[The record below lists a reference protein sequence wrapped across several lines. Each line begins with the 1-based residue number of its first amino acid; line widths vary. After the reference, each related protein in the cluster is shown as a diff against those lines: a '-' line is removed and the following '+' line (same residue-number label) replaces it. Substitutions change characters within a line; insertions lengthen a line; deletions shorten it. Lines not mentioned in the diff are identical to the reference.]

1 MFVLFNGFID
11 KELYFEM
18 IDLYLLSVRMRKIW
32 IDLMLCFGFYDYLIE
47 LYLEYILCKGNDLRL
62 FIFLFVLVY
71 MLCVLLNYKL
81 GNMI

>member
-1 MFVLFNGFID
+1 MFVLFNDFND
-11 KELYFEM
+11 KKFYFKIM
-18 IDLYLLSVRMRKIW
+18 GLYLVSDRMRKIW

-47 LYLEYILCKGNDLRL
+47 LYLEYILCKGNNLRL